1 MNEMIVIGKTVS
13 THGIK
18 GELKVVSNF
27 EYKEKAYIIDNKI
40 LINNI
45 EHTIS
50 SVRYHKQ
57 YILLGIDDLTN
68 INDVLEFVGYNIYI
82 ARSDLKLDEN
92 EYLLKDLVGLDVIDD
107 SKSIGKVSEI
117 VMGNSSNYIRI
128 NDEFLVPIIPEYIV
142 KIDINNKQII
152 TKNADSLHF

>member
-1 MNEMIVIGKTVS
+1 MIVIGKTVS

>member
-107 SKSIGKVSEI
+107 NKSIGKVSEI